1 MKKYFILLFLSS
13 LLISCSKKDNYN
25 PEIKEYVS
33 FLETQN
39 QSAKNYIL
47 DLFDSNDLVI
57 ICERYHNENT
67 QYELITDIISD
78 PRFVENVGNVFF
90 ETGMRS
96 INPELNNFVH
106 SENLSEKEVNRKLI
120 NLQRQSDY
128 FPLWEYYNFYDQ
140 NKQLYTINQDLKDDE
155 KINIYAVDVEL
166 NLDSLS
172 VASIKEFWNGDIDN
186 RDQLMAAYIIEKFE
200 DIKHSNA
207 KRKKALIIMNYRH
220 AYNKNFITNDN
231 NISNTGAFI
240 FEKYPKKT
248 ANVLLN
254 TVILQGGK
262 WDAAFEV
269 TEKDNIGFDFK
280 NSPFGKDQ
288 FDIWSF
294 TEHSY
299 KYQDIFTGFAYYKSP
314 KEYKLIEGYDGL
326 IDSTFIETYKQR
338 VKLWN
343 QVTDSGYPLDDSII
357 YNDFNKKNVHKLDN
371 IDSISSLIDKWIKE

>member
-1 MKKYFILLFLSS
+1 MIKYFILLFLSS

-120 NLQRQSDY
+120 NLQRHSDY

-240 FEKYPKKT
+240 FEKYPQKT

-280 NSPFGKDQ
+280 NSPFGNDQ